1 MKKIAICFIVG
12 LSLSIIA
19 CGRNQNAGVG
29 NGTVE
34 VYHNTVL
41 SIKQYYD
48 GIDPIGIEEKVL
60 FQIRADLDK
69 AIEKRIQ
76 MEYEDETSH
85 DYGSYLNKIWILN
98 EWKMEDIHVHDSGF
112 SFYITRISKGKIE
125 GNISTGR
132 CTVSPNYYTDSV
144 SGTRNYP
151 EFSGSIFDGKAKCY
165 FKDRQGNE
173 GMLEIELID
182 ENHVTASVEYIDI
195 IKKGDAASAEG
206 QYNFRPYNLSDEEN
220 WKTVNVTVERD
231 MGIWGNVRI
240 VGGIAMTG
248 RVDHGFAYLV
258 NENGDIFYEFGA
270 PFRTGAQIV
279 DIYTED
285 YNRDGRMDVKFIEQ
299 YCQDDTESFEWLFL
313 QREDGTFDLKKD
325 T

>member
-1 MKKIAICFIVG
+1 MKKVTICFIVC

-19 CGRNQNAGVG
+19 CGRNKNAGTG
-29 NGTVE
+29 E
-34 VYHNTVL
+34 IHHNTVL
-41 SIKQYYD
+41 NIKQHYD
-48 GIDPIGIEEKVL
+48 EILPIGIEENVI

-76 MEYEDETSH
+76 MEYEASH
-85 DYGSYLNKIWILN
+85 DYGIYLNKIWILN
-98 EWKMEDIHVHDSGF
+98 EWEMEDIHVHDNGF

-125 GNISTGR
+125 GKISTGR
-132 CTVSPNYYTDSV
+132 YIARPNYYTDSV

-151 EFSGSIFDGKAKCY
+151 EFLGSIFDGNAKCH

-195 IKKGDAASAEG
+195 VKKEEAVSAEG
-206 QYNFRPYNLSDEEN
+206 QYSFRPYNLSDEES
-220 WKTVNVTVERD
+220 WRTVNVVVERD
-231 MGIWGNVRI
+231 MGIWGDVRI
-240 VGGIAMTG
+240 VGGIATTG
-248 RVDHGFAYLV
+248 RFDYGFACLV

-270 PFRTGAQIV
+270 PFRTGAEIV

-285 YNRDGRMDVKFIEQ
+285 YNGDGRMDVKLIEQ
-299 YCQDDTESFEWLFL
+299 YCEDDTKSFEWLFL

>member
-1 MKKIAICFIVG
+1 MKKIAIYFIVC

-19 CGRNQNAGVG
+19 CGRNQNAGAE

-34 VYHNTVL
+34 VYHNVVL
-41 SIKQYYD
+41 NIKQHYD
-48 GIDPIGIEEKVL
+48 GITLIGIEEKVL

-69 AIEKRIQ
+69 AIEKQIQ
-76 MEYEDETSH
+76 MEYEASY
-85 DYGSYLNKIWILN
+85 DYGIFLHKIWILAN
-98 EWKMEDIHVHDSGF
+98 CETEYGQVPDDSF

-125 GNISTGR
+125 GNISTEGY
-132 CTVSPNYYTDSV
+132 TVSPNYYINSV
-144 SGTRNYP
+144 SGIRNFP
-151 EFSGSIFDGKAKCY
+151 EFSGSIFDGNAKCH

-182 ENHVTASVEYIDI
+182 ENHITASVEYVDVVNEE
-195 IKKGDAASAEG
+195 KAVSAEG
-206 QYNFRPYNLSDEEN
+206 QYNFRPYNLSDEES
-220 WKTVNVTVERD
+220 WRTVNVAVERD
-231 MGIWGNVRI
+231 MGIWGNVQI
-240 VGGIAMTG
+240 VGGVSDTG
-248 RVDHGFAYLV
+248 RFNYGFAYLV

-299 YCQDDTESFEWLFL
+299 YCEDDTDSFEWLFL

>member
-1 MKKIAICFIVG
+1 MKKIAIYFIVC

-19 CGRNQNAGVG
+19 CGRNQNAGAG

-34 VYHNTVL
+34 VYHNVVL
-41 SIKQYYD
+41 SIKQHYD
-48 GIDPIGIEEKVL
+48 GITPIGIEENVL
-60 FQIRADLDK
+60 FQIRVDLDK

-76 MEYEDETSH
+76 MEYEDDASH

-98 EWKMEDIHVHDSGF
+98 EWEMKDIHVHDSGF

-173 GMLEIELID
+173 GTLEIELID
-182 ENHVTASVEYIDI
+182 ENHITASVEYIDI
-195 IKKGDAASAEG
+195 MKKGDAASAEG
-206 QYNFRPYNLSDEEN
+206 QYNFRPYNLSDEES
-220 WKTVNVTVERD
+220 WRTVNVTIERD
-231 MGIWGNVRI
+231 MGIWGNVQI
-240 VGGIAMTG
+240 VGGVSDTG
-248 RVDHGFAYLV
+248 RFNYGFAYLV

-285 YNRDGRMDVKFIEQ
+285 YNGDGRMDVKFIEQ
-299 YCQDDTESFEWLFL
+299 YCEDDTDSFEWLFL

>member
-1 MKKIAICFIVG
+1 MKKIAIYFIVC

-19 CGRNQNAGVG
+19 CGRNQNAGAG

-34 VYHNTVL
+34 VYHNVVL
-41 SIKQYYD
+41 SIKQHYD
-48 GIDPIGIEEKVL
+48 GITPIGIEEKVL

-76 MEYEDETSH
+76 MEYEASY
-85 DYGSYLNKIWILN
+85 DYGIFLHKIWILAN
-98 EWKMEDIHVHDSGF
+98 CETEYGQVPDDSF
-112 SFYITRISKGKIE
+112 SFYITRIEKGKIE

-132 CTVSPNYYTDSV
+132 YIARPNYYTNSV
-144 SGTRNYP
+144 SGTRNFP
-151 EFSGSIFDGKAKCY
+151 EFSGTLLKRNARCY
-165 FKDRQGNE
+165 FEDAYGN
-173 GMLEIELID
+173 GARLEIELID
-182 ENHVTASVEYIDI
+182 ENHITASVEYVDVVNEE
-195 IKKGDAASAEG
+195 KTVSAEG
-206 QYNFRPYNLSDEEN
+206 QYNFRPYNLSDEES
-220 WKTVNVTVERD
+220 WRTVNVAVERD
-231 MGIWGNVRI
+231 MGIWGNVQI
-240 VGGIAMTG
+240 VGGVSDTG
-248 RVDHGFAYLV
+248 RFNYGFAYLV

-285 YNRDGRMDVKFIEQ
+285 YNGDGRMDVKFIEQ
-299 YCQDDTESFEWLFL
+299 YCEDDTDSFEWLFL

>member
-19 CGRNQNAGVG
+19 CGRNQNAGAG

-34 VYHNTVL
+34 VYHNVVL
-41 SIKQYYD
+41 NIKQHYD
-48 GIDPIGIEEKVL
+48 GITLIGIEEKVL

-69 AIEKRIQ
+69 AIEKQIQ
-76 MEYEDETSH
+76 MEYEASY
-85 DYGSYLNKIWILN
+85 DYGIFLHKIWILAN
-98 EWKMEDIHVHDSGF
+98 CETEYGQVPDDSF
-112 SFYITRISKGKIE
+112 SFYITRIEKGKIE

-132 CTVSPNYYTDSV
+132 YIARPNYYTNSV
-144 SGTRNYP
+144 SGTRNFP
-151 EFSGSIFDGKAKCY
+151 EFSGTLLKRNARCY
-165 FKDRQGNE
+165 FEDAYGN
-173 GMLEIELID
+173 GARLEIELID
-182 ENHVTASVEYIDI
+182 ENHITASVEYVDVVNEE
-195 IKKGDAASAEG
+195 KAVSAEG
-206 QYNFRPYNLSDEEN
+206 QYNFRPYNLSDEES
-220 WKTVNVTVERD
+220 WRTVNVTIERD
-231 MGIWGNVRI
+231 MGIWGNVQI
-240 VGGIAMTG
+240 VGGVSDTG
-248 RVDHGFAYLV
+248 RVNYGFAYLV

>member
-1 MKKIAICFIVG
+1 MKKIAIYFIVC

-19 CGRNQNAGVG
+19 CSRNQNAGVG

-34 VYHNTVL
+34 VYHNAVL

-76 MEYEDETSH
+76 MEYEASH
-85 DYGSYLNKIWILN
+85 DYGIYLHKIWILDN
-98 EWKMEDIHVHDSGF
+98 CETEYGHVPNDSF
-112 SFYITRISKGKIE
+112 SFYITRIEKGKIE
-125 GNISTGR
+125 GNISTEGY
-132 CTVSPNYYTDSV
+132 TVSPNYYINSV
-144 SGTRNYP
+144 SGIRNFP

-173 GMLEIELID
+173 GTLEIELID
-182 ENHVTASVEYIDI
+182 ENHITASVEYIDI
-195 IKKGDAASAEG
+195 MKKGDAASAEG
-206 QYNFRPYNLSDEEN
+206 QYNFRPYNLSDEES
-220 WKTVNVTVERD
+220 WRTVNVTIERD
-231 MGIWGNVRI
+231 MGIWGNVQI
-240 VGGIAMTG
+240 VGGVSDTG
-248 RVDHGFAYLV
+248 RFNYGFAYLV

-285 YNRDGRMDVKFIEQ
+285 YNGDGRMDVKFIEQ
-299 YCQDDTESFEWLFL
+299 YCEDDTESFEWLFL

>member
-1 MKKIAICFIVG
+1 MKKIAIYFIVC

-19 CGRNQNAGVG
+19 CGRNQNAGAG

-34 VYHNTVL
+34 VYHNVVL
-41 SIKQYYD
+41 SIKQHYD
-48 GIDPIGIEEKVL
+48 GITPIGIEEKVL

-76 MEYEDETSH
+76 MEYEASY
-85 DYGSYLNKIWILN
+85 DYGIFLHKIWILAN
-98 EWKMEDIHVHDSGF
+98 CETEYGQVPDDSF
-112 SFYITRISKGKIE
+112 SFYITRIEKGKIE

-132 CTVSPNYYTDSV
+132 YIARPNDYTNSV
-144 SGTRNYP
+144 SGIWNFP
-151 EFSGSIFDGKAKCY
+151 EFSGTLLKRSARCY
-165 FKDRQGNE
+165 FEDEYGN
-173 GMLEIELID
+173 GARLEIELID
-182 ENHVTASVEYIDI
+182 ENHITASVEYVDVVNEE
-195 IKKGDAASAEG
+195 KTVSAEG
-206 QYNFRPYNLSDEEN
+206 QYNFRPYNLSDEES
-220 WKTVNVTVERD
+220 WRTVNVAVERD
-231 MGIWGNVRI
+231 MGIWGNVQI
-240 VGGIAMTG
+240 VGGVSDTG
-248 RVDHGFAYLV
+248 RFNYGFAYLV

-285 YNRDGRMDVKFIEQ
+285 YNGDGRMDVKFIEQ
-299 YCQDDTESFEWLFL
+299 YCEDDTDSFEWLFL

>member
-1 MKKIAICFIVG
+1 MKKITICFIVC

-19 CGRNQNAGVG
+19 CGRNQNAGAG

-34 VYHNTVL
+34 VYHNVVL
-41 SIKQYYD
+41 NIKQHYD
-48 GIDPIGIEEKVL
+48 GITLIGIEEKVL

-144 SGTRNYP
+144 SGTRNFP
-151 EFSGSIFDGKAKCY
+151 EFSGTLLKRNARCY
-165 FKDRQGNE
+165 FEDAYGN
-173 GMLEIELID
+173 GARLEIELID
-182 ENHVTASVEYIDI
+182 ENHITASVEYIDI

-206 QYNFRPYNLSDEEN
+206 QYNFRPYNLSDEES
-220 WKTVNVTVERD
+220 WRTVNVAVERD
-231 MGIWGNVRI
+231 MGIWGNVQI
-240 VGGIAMTG
+240 VGGVSDTG
-248 RVDHGFAYLV
+248 RVNYGFAYLV
-258 NENGDIFYEFGA
+258 NENGDIFYKFGA

-285 YNRDGRMDVKFIEQ
+285 YNGDGRMDAKVIEQ
-299 YCQDDTESFEWLFL
+299 YCEDDTDSFEWLFL